1 MYHRMYLRRCSMSSI
16 SEESETGDDDH
27 LDDEFAVCNDDNNN
41 NNNNNNEQENR
52 SSTSLSVENCLG
64 DLNSFKKEIREAYE
78 ELSTLERQARIKTS
92 TSSTISN
99 IQKGDDLDILLEQLH
114 TLEQR
119 LDQTKMFPNESLH
132 RNKKPLSPT
141 IVAQFDELDQALATL
156 TNTLNSV
163 EIELGDSGNSSSSSA
178 VSDSTTIHHHQRQ
191 NEQDNKNPDIEG
203 DEHFSDSG
211 LSQSTDSISLP
222 FKQRSQLRTNSQIS
236 NASSVVSCD
245 TLKNFSGENKILVA
259 LEKMQEANIKKM
271 FVKIYNDDKST
282 KNILINETMLIFDII
297 VLLLHKYHLNPTY
310 NYSIVEDLP
319 DLHIYR
325 IFEDHQNLINDGLV
339 YWSRDTNNRICFQQ
353 HDIKYSMFNEAKKF
367 FSLQEKL
374 SDDILTNYIS
384 SNSIYLPDNITSI
397 LHIKDKN
404 RKIWKKYSCVLR
416 QSGIYRMPKTVSPK
430 RNLICLLKFDSNM
443 QLYLAK
449 DWVETLHSPTQYG
462 FALKYAHIQK
472 KSNKYIHY
480 LCASTSD
487 EYQRWIN
494 GIRIIQHGI
503 HLYKSYEKMKK
514 IIDNEIGNLSKI
526 LPNQHNFNFIQSNAS
541 SSMMTESMSTISLP
555 IRGMNS
561 DVKRSLNNLE
571 NRSMEKI
578 FSSLDRLKISK
589 KHFMRSSSF
598 HDSLRRSNKSEQNLM
613 RTCSISPP
621 NLSTM
626 KANDCDLKRSKSTK
640 EMTSKSAQTS
650 RSKSTN
656 KKDHHETTRSSS
668 TSSIIPFIHQCI
680 QPEKTMDDDKPPLP
694 PPKRP
699 PPPVPRKNSSLN
711 TSKATP
717 SATTVDNHIYDSFQ
731 DSPSLTNNC
740 RRICSYTKTDDI
752 ENSIVSK
759 PLLPPMR
766 VTDL

>member
-1 MYHRMYLRRCSMSSI
+1 
-16 SEESETGDDDH
+16 
-27 LDDEFAVCNDDNNN
+27 
-41 NNNNNNEQENR
+41 
-52 SSTSLSVENCLG
+52 
-64 DLNSFKKEIREAYE
+64 
-78 ELSTLERQARIKTS
+78 
-92 TSSTISN
+92 
-99 IQKGDDLDILLEQLH
+99 
-114 TLEQR
+114 
-119 LDQTKMFPNESLH
+119 
-132 RNKKPLSPT
+132 
-141 IVAQFDELDQALATL
+141 
-156 TNTLNSV
+156 

-416 QSGIYRMPKTVSPK
+416 QSGIYRMPKT
-430 RNLICLLKFDSNM
+430 
-443 QLYLAK
+443 
-449 DWVETLHSPTQYG
+449 
-462 FALKYAHIQK
+462 
-472 KSNKYIHY
+472 
-480 LCASTSD
+480 
-487 EYQRWIN
+487 
-494 GIRIIQHGI
+494 
-503 HLYKSYEKMKK
+503 
-514 IIDNEIGNLSKI
+514 
-526 LPNQHNFNFIQSNAS
+526 
-541 SSMMTESMSTISLP
+541 
-555 IRGMNS
+555 
-561 DVKRSLNNLE
+561 
-571 NRSMEKI
+571 
-578 FSSLDRLKISK
+578 
-589 KHFMRSSSF
+589 
-598 HDSLRRSNKSEQNLM
+598 
-613 RTCSISPP
+613 
-621 NLSTM
+621 
-626 KANDCDLKRSKSTK
+626 
-640 EMTSKSAQTS
+640 
-650 RSKSTN
+650 
-656 KKDHHETTRSSS
+656 
-668 TSSIIPFIHQCI
+668 
-680 QPEKTMDDDKPPLP
+680 
-694 PPKRP
+694 
-699 PPPVPRKNSSLN
+699 
-711 TSKATP
+711 
-717 SATTVDNHIYDSFQ
+717 
-731 DSPSLTNNC
+731 
-740 RRICSYTKTDDI
+740 
-752 ENSIVSK
+752 
-759 PLLPPMR
+759 
-766 VTDL
+766 